1 MADTASAAASLI
13 DTFKGTDGHNQGRRE
28 ALRNISDLLMGRIT
42 SDQFDAILEHQRAPV
57 ERKKDH
63 AAFSAAY
70 IDFVE
75 DFLNSQS

>member
-1 MADTASAAASLI
+1 MVETTSTAAVLI

-28 ALRNISDLLMGRIT
+28 ALRNISDLLMSRIT
-42 SDQFDAILEHQRAPV
+42 PEQFDAILEHQKAPV
-57 ERKKDH
+57 ARKKDH